1 MPLISTLA
9 GGSTRGFGGMRTFS
23 AGVVPWS
30 PEGAFDALASV
41 TLSSAASSITFAG
54 IPSGYKHLQLRT
66 FVQQAS
72 TGGYTEMILSGATF
86 VRRRNV
92 QGNGSSAS
100 SGSDTTNAPGIF
112 STAFSSGNYTFAA
125 NIVDILDYN
134 STKNKV
140 TRSAGGFDMNGS
152 GFSVLFSSLYTS
164 TSAVNSITL
173 NAITQ
178 NFTQYTQFAL
188 YGVK

>member
-1 MPLISTLA
+1 MSPILTGVIASGISGNLTP
-9 GGSTRGFGGMRTFS
+9 
-23 AGVVPWS
+23 PWS
-30 PEGAFDALASV
+30 PEGGFDALAAVTVPSGGLASV
-41 TLSSAASSITFAG
+41 TFAG

-72 TGGYTEMILSGATF
+72 SGGYTEMILSGATF
-86 VRRRNV
+86 VRRHNV
-92 QGNGSSAS
+92 QGDGSVAS
-100 SGSDTTNAPGIF
+100 SGSDTVNAPGIF
-112 STAFSSGNYTFAA
+112 STAFSSGSSIFAA
-125 NIVDILDYN
+125 NILDILDYN

-140 TRSAGGFDMNGS
+140 TRSTGGFDINGG
-152 GFSVLFSSLYTS
+152 GFSTLFSSLYTS

-178 NFTQYTQFAL
+178 NFTQYSQFAL